1 MLAILATLAGGVFR
15 TYNLDSK
22 ICWLDESYTLLRISG
37 FTVEEVSTEAKN
49 GHISRVGDL
58 LKFQQL
64 NKDRHAGHTIYTAAV
79 GDPHIPPVYYLLE
92 RIWCS
97 LLGDSLAVIRGLS
110 AVFSILCI
118 PLVWLAAIELFA
130 DKRVAAVATILM
142 ALSPIQVVYAQ
153 EARPY
158 SLWCLAILAMSIC
171 CLKAMKLGRKWWL
184 MYALA
189 SGIALWIHPL
199 SIFVLLAH
207 ALYVSILALK
217 DNRYENLPP
226 LAMSGAAA
234 LAIFSPWIYVMAT
247 QLETIKTRTNWT
259 TTSADNQTDWLFDL
273 SYPFIDLPTT
283 EYFAMLAIAI
293 PLLQLFAVAAFL
305 YSKQGKPFLFIACL
319 GLIPTLSLLAP
330 DLFLGGMRS
339 FIPRYLF
346 PLYLSLLIS
355 LAYLIA
361 SLLSARRLLKAIGI
375 VLLAIFLFVAGR
387 SDWLM
392 LHEKTWWNKE
402 HSNYLIPIAETINNA
417 KAPYLYSAAG
427 VGTMLVMS
435 HLLKPEIP
443 ITLLSVKP
451 LEKLSA
457 ESKGASDIF
466 LLNPTPKL
474 LLDLKS
480 KNIGN
485 LTSQDPAGHFWKIE
499 AIK

>member
-1 MLAILATLAGGVFR
+1 MLAILVTLAGGFFR

-37 FTVEEVSTEAKN
+37 FTVEEILTEAKN

-64 NKDRHAGHTIYTAAV
+64 NKDRHAGNTIYTAAV
-79 GDPHIPPVYYLLE
+79 GDPHIPPLYYLLE
-92 RIWCS
+92 RSWCS
-97 LLGDSLAVIRGLS
+97 FFGDSLAVIRGLS
-110 AVFSILCI
+110 AVFSLLCL
-118 PLVWLAAIELFA
+118 PLAWLAAIEIFSN
-130 DKRVAAVATILM
+130 KRVAAVATILM
-142 ALSPIQVVYAQ
+142 ALSPIQVLYAQ

-171 CLKAMKLGRKWWL
+171 CLKAMKLGTKWWL
-184 MYALA
+184 MYALV

-199 SIFVLLAH
+199 SIFVLSAH
-207 ALYVSILALK
+207 ALYVIILALK
-217 DNRYENLPP
+217 DNSYENLPP
-226 LAMSGAAA
+226 LAMSGATA
-234 LAIFSPWIYVMAT
+234 LTIFSPWIYVMIT
-247 QLETIKTRTNWT
+247 HMETIKARTNWT
-259 TTSADNQTDWLFDL
+259 TASTDNQADWLFDL

-293 PLLQLFAVAAFL
+293 PLLQLFAIAAFL

-346 PLYLSLLIS
+346 PLYLSLLLS

-361 SLLSARRLLKAIGI
+361 TLLSSKRLLNAIGI
-375 VLLAIFLFVAGR
+375 VLLSIFLFVAGR

-402 HSNYLIPIAETINNA
+402 HSNYLIPIAETINNTENA
-417 KAPYLYSAAG
+417 YLYSAAG

-443 ITLLSVKP
+443 ITLLSVQP
-451 LEKLSA
+451 LKQFSA
-457 ESKGASDIF
+457 AAKTAGDIF

-474 LLDLKS
+474 LLDLKL
-480 KNIGN
+480 IGN
-485 LTSQDPAGHFWKIE
+485 LTPQDPAGHLWKIE
-499 AIK
+499 PTK